1 MAALLDRL
9 DLRGERRGRPPPL
22 QDVRDDRPLPGSGCR
37 AGPRLC
43 ARRGKRPRRV
53 RRHRRRS
60 GGRCIRV
67 HGGTAGDHSGGH
79 LAFRPREDRA
89 RGGPALVPDRRAF
102 WGRRRAPYRART
114 RSGPRSSGVRRRDR
128 QRTPRGRP
136 GGGSGSEEAR
146 PRASCRPGG
155 GRHRRRAEDERG
167 GAGRPPRLPREAD
180 ATVEIRKLLV
190 ANRGEIAVRI
200 FATCERLGIAT
211 VAVAPPDDRGALHT
225 RRAGETVAIAGYL
238 DGQEHVRA
246 ARESGADAVHPGY
259 GFLAESPEFA
269 TAVRD
274 ADLLWIGPPP
284 DVLRAAG
291 DKLEAKRI
299 AAEAGVPVV
308 PEGDPAKIGFPLVIK
323 AAAGGG
329 GRGMRVVRAA
339 DELDEALAAARR
351 EAEAAFGDDRV
362 FFERYVERPRHV
374 EVQLLAG
381 AERVSSL
388 GAGTA
393 EFMLEGESFWFLELN
408 ARIQVEHPVTEL
420 VTGIDLVEQ
429 QLAIA
434 SGGSASALES
444 TRDPEGHA
452 VEARLYAEDPLTF
465 LPQAG
470 RIERLRLPEDVRVDA
485 GVEEGDEVP
494 VAYDPLIAKLI
505 AHGETREEA
514 FDRLARALRETEVRG
529 LTTNLPFLRWLVAH
543 PELRAGRATT
553 AFLIDYPPLSR
564 APKVSGPWAGSWGR
578 GRRSSP
584 LLTVEAT
591 ARATEGAGAEQ
602 SVVKAP
608 MPGVVVRV
616 LAAEGDRVEPRQP
629 LVLLEAMKMETP
641 LVSPYAAVVRRVL
654 VSEGD
659 RVAAG
664 AVLVELEE

>member
-1 MAALLDRL
+1 
-9 DLRGERRGRPPPL
+9 
-22 QDVRDDRPLPGSGCR
+22 
-37 AGPRLC
+37 
-43 ARRGKRPRRV
+43 
-53 RRHRRRS
+53 
-60 GGRCIRV
+60 
-67 HGGTAGDHSGGH
+67 
-79 LAFRPREDRA
+79 
-89 RGGPALVPDRRAF
+89 
-102 WGRRRAPYRART
+102 
-114 RSGPRSSGVRRRDR
+114 
-128 QRTPRGRP
+128 
-136 GGGSGSEEAR
+136 
-146 PRASCRPGG
+146 
-155 GRHRRRAEDERG
+155 
-167 GAGRPPRLPREAD
+167 
-180 ATVEIRKLLV
+180 VEIRKLLV

-200 FATCERLGIAT
+200 FATCDRLGIAT

-308 PEGDPAKIGFPLVIK
+308 PEGDPAEIGFPLVIK

-329 GRGMRVVRAA
+329 GRGMRVVRAP

-381 AERVSSL
+381 AEKVSSLGDRDCSVQRRHQKILEESPSPAVDADLRASLGKAAVAFARAVGYL

-434 SGGSASALES
+434 SGGSASALGS

-553 AFLIDYPPLSR
+553 AFLTDYPPLSR

-578 GRRSSP
+578 ERGSSP

-602 SVVKAP
+602 TVVKAP

>member
-1 MAALLDRL
+1 M
-9 DLRGERRGRPPPL
+9 
-22 QDVRDDRPLPGSGCR
+22 
-37 AGPRLC
+37 
-43 ARRGKRPRRV
+43 
-53 RRHRRRS
+53 
-60 GGRCIRV
+60 
-67 HGGTAGDHSGGH
+67 
-79 LAFRPREDRA
+79 
-89 RGGPALVPDRRAF
+89 
-102 WGRRRAPYRART
+102 
-114 RSGPRSSGVRRRDR
+114 
-128 QRTPRGRP
+128 
-136 GGGSGSEEAR
+136 
-146 PRASCRPGG
+146 
-155 GRHRRRAEDERG
+155 
-167 GAGRPPRLPREAD
+167 
-180 ATVEIRKLLV
+180 EIRKLLV

-200 FATCERLGIAT
+200 FATCDRLGIAT
-211 VAVAPPDDRGALHT
+211 VAVAPQDDRGALHT

-308 PEGDPAKIGFPLVIK
+308 PEGDPAEIGFPLVIK

-329 GRGMRVVRAA
+329 GRGMRVVRAP
-339 DELDEALAAARR
+339 DELEEALAAARR

-381 AERVSSL
+381 AEKVSSLGERDCSVQRRHQKILEESPSPAVDADLRASLGKAAVAFARAVGYL

-434 SGGSASALES
+434 SGGSASALGS

-553 AFLIDYPPLSR
+553 AFLTDYPPLSR

-578 GRRSSP
+578 ERGSSP

-602 SVVKAP
+602 TVVKAP

>member
-1 MAALLDRL
+1 
-9 DLRGERRGRPPPL
+9 
-22 QDVRDDRPLPGSGCR
+22 
-37 AGPRLC
+37 
-43 ARRGKRPRRV
+43 
-53 RRHRRRS
+53 
-60 GGRCIRV
+60 
-67 HGGTAGDHSGGH
+67 
-79 LAFRPREDRA
+79 
-89 RGGPALVPDRRAF
+89 
-102 WGRRRAPYRART
+102 
-114 RSGPRSSGVRRRDR
+114 
-128 QRTPRGRP
+128 
-136 GGGSGSEEAR
+136 
-146 PRASCRPGG
+146 
-155 GRHRRRAEDERG
+155 
-167 GAGRPPRLPREAD
+167 
-180 ATVEIRKLLV
+180 VEIRKLLV

-225 RRAGETVAIAGYL
+225 RRSGETVAIAGYL
-238 DGQEHVRA
+238 DGQEHVHA
-246 ARESGADAVHPGY
+246 ARASGADAVHPGY

-291 DKLEAKRI
+291 DKLEAKRV

-308 PEGDPAKIGFPLVIK
+308 PEGDPAEIGFPLVIK

-329 GRGMRVVRAA
+329 GRGMRVVRAPE
-339 DELDEALAAARR
+339 ELDEALAAARR

-381 AERVSSL
+381 AERVSSLGERDCSVQRRHQKILEESPSPAVDADLRASLGKAAVAFARAVGYL

-434 SGGSASALES
+434 SGGSASALGS

-553 AFLIDYPPLSR
+553 AFLTDYPPLSR

-578 GRRSSP
+578 ERGSSP

-602 SVVKAP
+602 TVVKAP

-616 LAAEGDRVEPRQP
+616 LAAEGDRVGPRQP